1 MRVPMSKIN
10 RPADDLQWAFES
22 GYIPALFGDG
32 KMKLYSAARARQVLL
47 IGSGS
52 LFDNGVM
59 ELLSYQPG
67 LSIKH
72 AKYRDDFSIL
82 KDVVEHKPD
91 VVVLIS
97 SPAMNLDYIVGILM
111 SVQVAHLRLV
121 ILSLETIKIEI
132 YEKGSALDEIRS
144 TNVSTLN
151 VDDFLL
157 ALYDAGNDPPHAL
170 SL

>member
-1 MRVPMSKIN
+1 
-10 RPADDLQWAFES
+10 
-22 GYIPALFGDG
+22 
-32 KMKLYSAARARQVLL
+32 
-47 IGSGS
+47 
-52 LFDNGVM
+52 M
-59 ELLSYQPG
+59 ELLSYQSG

-97 SPAMNLDYIVGILM
+97 SPTMNLDYIVGILM
-111 SVQVAHLRLV
+111 SVQVAHLRLI
-121 ILSLETIKIEI
+121 ILSLNTIKIEI
-132 YEKGSALDEIRS
+132 YERGNAVDEIRS
-144 TNVSTLN
+144 TNLSTLN

-157 ALYDAGNDPPHAL
+157 ALYATGSDAHQAD